1 MKATS
6 YLSSLSSISVLVA
19 VILVMADV
27 GRNKPIQ
34 TQVPKAALDLAGTA
48 SFTTII
54 TAVLN
59 IVCSYTGHVAYL
71 SLASELAS
79 PAHFKRALYVQMS
92 LATALYCIVGITIYC
107 FVGNKVASPALSS
120 ASPVISKA
128 AYGIASLT
136 IILAGVVNAHVLCKY
151 YYHHYCE
158 KIMRE
163 RSARAYGSWVWI
175 VGVSWLTAWV
185 LAEAIPS
192 FKHMLAFVSALFST
206 WFSFGVP
213 AWMWFYMNRGN
224 ILDSG
229 TRMRFLAVFAGVILV
244 FSTGLSIIGLY
255 ATIHEMAAGVS
266 GKSFSCDIA
275 KNE

>member
-6 YLSSLSSISVLVA
+6 YISSLSSISVVVA

-34 TQVPKAALDLAGTA
+34 TQMPKATLNLAGTA
-48 SFTTII
+48 RFTTII

-59 IVCSYTGHVAYL
+59 IVSSYTGHVAYL

-79 PAHFKRALYVQMS
+79 PAYFKRALYVQMTI
-92 LATALYCIVGITIYC
+92 ATALYCIVGITIYC
-107 FVGNKVASPALSS
+107 FVGNRVASPALSS
-120 ASPVISKA
+120 ASPAISKA

-136 IILAGVVNAHVLCKY
+136 IVLAGVVNAHVLCKY
-151 YYHHYCE
+151 YYHRYFE
-158 KIMRE
+158 QIMRE
-163 RSARAYGSWVWI
+163 RSARAYGSWVAI
-175 VGVSWLTAWV
+175 VSISWFTAWV

-229 TRMRFLAVFAGVILV
+229 TRMRLLAVFAGVVLV
-244 FSTGLSIIGLY
+244 FSTGLSIVGLY
-255 ATIHEMAAGVS
+255 ATIKEMVDGFS
-266 GKSFSCDIA
+266 GKSFSCHIA
-275 KNE
+275 KTE